1 MKSIHALTIAQV
13 LDIVKKK
20 TIWILFQT
28 VFFIFN
34 AILLVF
40 SRF

>member
-13 LDIVKKK
+13 LNIVKEK

-28 VFFIFN
+28 VFLIFY